1 MMQRCSTPYGNEVPS
16 WWQQFTTATMRL
28 AAVTALLLA
37 VLANPADAQNRKSSK
52 LPPPPLPLPK
62 AAAKDIVAPS
72 TDAKEN
78 VQADVSMRSV
88 PVSSSFN
95 GTEVVIFGAVD
106 NSRQA
111 SAESGLYDVVIVVE
125 GTPTKLATRR
135 KSNVAGIWVNSQ
147 SITYENIPGYYAI
160 ISTRPLDELADP
172 ILLRE
177 NDIGFDYI
185 RMTPIRGWETGITT
199 ADLAD
204 FRASVIRVK
213 QKEGLYVEKRGG
225 VIFIGRSLFR
235 ATIDLPANVPV
246 GPLEAR
252 VYLLQNGQIL
262 SKFTTRMKLEREG
275 LEQVLHSF
283 AFDRPLFFGMFT
295 VFTAIG
301 AGLLASTLF
310 ARKS

>member
-1 MMQRCSTPYGNEVPS
+1 MRTSGRYTIKNKLGAQAR
-16 WWQQFTTATMRL
+16 QLTAAL
-28 AAVTALLLA
+28 ALA
-37 VLANPADAQNRKSSK
+37 ILTCTVLIGSLIPADAQNRKSRN
-52 LPPPPLPLPK
+52 LPPPPLPK
-62 AAAKDIVAPS
+62 AAAKDIVAPAA
-72 TDAKEN
+72 DIKEN

-88 PVSSSFN
+88 AVTSSFN

-106 NSRQA
+106 NSRQV
-111 SAESGLYDVVIVVE
+111 SAESGLYDIVIVVE
-125 GTPTKLATRR
+125 GTPTKLAVRR
-135 KSNVAGIWVNSQ
+135 KSNVAGIWINSQ
-147 SITYENIPGYYAI
+147 SITYESVPSYYAI

-172 ILLRE
+172 IMLRE
-177 NDIGFDYI
+177 NDIGFDHV
-185 RMTPIRGWETGITT
+185 RMNVIRGWETGLTT
-199 ADLAD
+199 ADLTD
-204 FRASVIRVK
+204 FRSSVIRVK

-262 SKFTTRMKLEREG
+262 SRYTTRMKLEREG
-275 LEQVLHSF
+275 LEQVLYSF
-283 AFDRPLFFGMFT
+283 AFDRPFFFGLFT
-295 VFTAIG
+295 VATAIG